1 MKNNKTAIDTVNDTE
16 NITAD
21 KELENKQQNKKAL
34 KIFIPVI
41 LAAAALGFVLG
52 IGIIILQTQG
62 DVGISGAM
70 NFFHSLA
77 LFGAPWAVIIV
88 TAAGLLA
95 TGLHISSARKVYKSA
110 DESAVDGEMDEGA
123 IKRIEAK
130 LSDGLA
136 VQSLTQI
143 LQFMFFGIFIVNL
156 NDYVWLGSLPVA
168 IIAILAFMAGIFAG
182 IRQQQV
188 IVDIEKLLNPSKD
201 GSVYDV
207 NFKKKWEASCDEL
220 EKSQIYQ
227 AAYKAYKAG
236 TFTCIV
242 LWLIFASLG
251 PLLQAGILPV
261 VAVSVIWLVMTAAYL
276 MEARKLE
283 GRNDV

>member
-1 MKNNKTAIDTVNDTE
+1 MKQNSKHNDAVTVQ
-16 NITAD
+16 
-21 KELENKQQNKKAL
+21 KEIENKQQNKKAL

-70 NFFHSLA
+70 NFFRSLA

-95 TGLHISSARKVYKSA
+95 TGLHISSARKLYKSA

-251 PLLQAGILPV
+251 LLLQAGILPV

-283 GRNDV
+283 GRNDG

>member
-1 MKNNKTAIDTVNDTE
+1 MKQNSKHNDAVTVQ
-16 NITAD
+16 
-21 KELENKQQNKKAL
+21 KEIENKQQNKKAL

-95 TGLHISSARKVYKSA
+95 TGLHISSARKLYKSA

-168 IIAILAFMAGIFAG
+168 IIAILAFMAGIFVG

-251 PLLQAGILPV
+251 LLLQAGILPV

-283 GRNDV
+283 GRNDG

>member
-62 DVGISGAM
+62 DVGISRAM

-251 PLLQAGILPV
+251 LLLQAGILPV